1 VAIKD
6 AADMGAK
13 RCARG
18 FMAHPYKQRLPKG
31 AGFGAVRQFS
41 DLFEG
46 LSLFGTDLQLVAF

>member
-1 VAIKD
+1 
-6 AADMGAK
+6 MGAK